1 MGFCFFL
8 YNYTEKIINT
18 QHIHNYGFREAYYK
32 YCGRS
37 IVIGALHFGCGG
49 RQNDKR
55 LFVKRGNNQRYMIH
69 TYSYKSRK
77 LLLSSI

>member
-1 MGFCFFL
+1 MANCCVNRINQIIRQDGVLFFL

-55 LFVKRGNNQRYMIH
+55 LFD
-69 TYSYKSRK
+69 TF
-77 LLLSSI
+77 